1 MLVHGPAGV
10 GKTFAVATVLREFS
24 ASLSEG
30 KSANEESKASHLL
43 NVIRLTPADLINA
56 PKNENQM
63 IKQAFED
70 AVSKQPS
77 VLWIEEVDY
86 IAKSKGMFY
95 SFLSSL
101 DSFECCQSLVIATT
115 SKLADVDKALRRGGR
130 LDLDVVFE
138 MPTP

>member
-30 KSANEESKASHLL
+30 KAANEESKANHLL

-63 IKQAFED
+63 IK
-70 AVSKQPS
+70 
-77 VLWIEEVDY
+77 
-86 IAKSKGMFY
+86 
-95 SFLSSL
+95 
-101 DSFECCQSLVIATT
+101 
-115 SKLADVDKALRRGGR
+115 
-130 LDLDVVFE
+130 
-138 MPTP
+138 

>member
-1 MLVHGPAGV
+1 MHGPAGI
-10 GKTFAVATVLREFS
+10 GKTFTVATALREFS
-24 ASLSEG
+24 ASLSG
-30 KSANEESKASHLL
+30 GQGAKEESKTRNLL
-43 NVIRLTPADLINA
+43 KVIRLTPADLINA

-63 IKQAFED
+63 IKSAFED

-86 IAKSKGMFY
+86 IAKNKGMFY

-115 SKLADVDKALRRGGR
+115 SKLSDVDKALRRGGR

-138 MPTP
+138 MPTA